1 MLLCEGAWREESGQ
15 GHCSEVLHPHPH
27 GQGQPVLG
35 LEGEQEA
42 VEGACRRREHPW
54 GPTELG
60 LGSGP

>member
-15 GHCSEVLHPHPH
+15 GHCSGVLHSHPH

-42 VEGACRRREHPW
+42 DEGAWQEESAPL
-54 GPTELG
+54 GTESAIL
-60 LGSGP
+60 